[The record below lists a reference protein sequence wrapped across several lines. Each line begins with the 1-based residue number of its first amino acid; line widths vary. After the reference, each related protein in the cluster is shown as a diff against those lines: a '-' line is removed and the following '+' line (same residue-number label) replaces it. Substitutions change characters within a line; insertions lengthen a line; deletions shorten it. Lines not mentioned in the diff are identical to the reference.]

1 MSGRPSQYT
10 DSDKQEAFGM
20 FLKGFSY
27 SEIARELNGRYGY
40 NIHYRTLQ
48 DWSMKQGWGE
58 QRKEVEFDLID
69 QVKRSAV
76 TDMKGR
82 MEEVEMV
89 RQQFLERI
97 RSGEIELRGHEF
109 AKMTEMLNSM
119 GDVQKEKD
127 ELVAHINECIQS
139 ALEETDI
146 SRAKKQHFLRT
157 YIALLRGDLDG

>member
-10 DSDKQEAFGM
+10 ESDKQEAFGM
-20 FLKGFSY
+20 YLKGFSY
-27 SEIARELNGRYGY
+27 ADIAREMNSRYGY
-40 NIHYRTLQ
+40 TIHYRTLQ
-48 DWSMKQGWGE
+48 DWSLKQGWSE

-76 TDMKGR
+76 TNMKGR

-109 AKMTEMLNSM
+109 AKLTEMQSKLQALDSDRQ
-119 GDVQKEKD
+119 GVVE
-127 ELVAHINECIQS
+127 HISECIEY
-139 ALEETDI
+139 ALDESEMPMKI
-146 SRAKKQHFLRT
+146 RQKFLMAYVSRLE
-157 YIALLRGDLDG
+157 DGA